1 MQLVKNKLQVR
12 HYPQVPYQPFCV
24 DVKDEF
30 EAKKILDTLAK
41 QHLWLYENR
50 IIPDYCN
57 VIEVV
62 MLDEEDGNS
71 DWISY
76 WNEKEQMDWD
86 EFEQTY
92 LENTD
97 ELAEN

>member
-1 MQLVKNKLQVR
+1 MQLIKNKLQVR
-12 HYPQVPYQPFCV
+12 HYPQLPCRPFCV
-24 DVKDEF
+24 DVKNEF
-30 EAKKILDTLAK
+30 EAKKILDTLAN

-62 MLDEEDGNS
+62 MLEEEDGNS

-76 WNEKEQMDWD
+76 WNEKEQMEWN
-86 EFEQTY
+86 EFEKMY
-92 LENTD
+92 LTKNETV
-97 ELAEN
+97 

>member
-1 MQLVKNKLQVR
+1 MQLIKNKLQVR
-12 HYPQVPYQPFCV
+12 HYPQVPCRPFCV

-30 EAKKILDTLAK
+30 EAKKILDTLAN
-41 QHLWLYENR
+41 QHLWLYENK

-62 MLDEEDGNS
+62 MLEDEDGNS

-76 WNEKEQMDWD
+76 WNEKEQMDWN
-86 EFEQTY
+86 EFEETY
-92 LENTD
+92 LTKNETV
-97 ELAEN
+97 

>member
-1 MQLVKNKLQVR
+1 MQLIKNKLQVR
-12 HYPQVPYQPFCV
+12 HYPQLPCRPFCV

-30 EAKKILDTLAK
+30 EAKKILDTLAN
-41 QHLWLYENR
+41 QHLWLYENK

-62 MLDEEDGNS
+62 MLEDEDGNS

-76 WNEKEQMDWD
+76 WNEKEQMDWN
-86 EFEQTY
+86 EFEETY
-92 LENTD
+92 LTKNETV
-97 ELAEN
+97 

>member
-1 MQLVKNKLQVR
+1 MQLIKNKLQVR
-12 HYPQVPYQPFCV
+12 HYPQVPCRPFCV

-41 QHLWLYENR
+41 QHFWLYKNR
-50 IIPDYCN
+50 IIPNYCN

-71 DWISY
+71 DWVSY
-76 WNEKEQMDWD
+76 WNEKEQMDWN

>member
-1 MQLVKNKLQVR
+1 MSSFLCRCKN
-12 HYPQVPYQPFCV
+12 
-24 DVKDEF
+24 EF
-30 EAKKILDTLAK
+30 EAKKILDTLAN

-62 MLDEEDGNS
+62 MLEEEDGNS

-76 WNEKEQMDWD
+76 WNEKEQMEWN
-86 EFEQTY
+86 EFEKMY
-92 LENTD
+92 LTKNETV
-97 ELAEN
+97 

>member
-1 MQLVKNKLQVR
+1 MQLIKNKLQVR
-12 HYPQVPYQPFCV
+12 HYPQLPCRPFCV
-24 DVKDEF
+24 DVKNEF
-30 EAKKILDTLAK
+30 EAKKILDTLAN

-62 MLDEEDGNS
+62 MLEEEDGNS

-76 WNEKEQMDWD
+76 WNEKEQMDWN
-86 EFEQTY
+86 EFEETY
-92 LENTD
+92 LTKNETV
-97 ELAEN
+97 